1 MLGHYIDN
9 GFIIDIK
16 STTFRG
22 ALSELL
28 ECCPIHKSQKRSKI
42 VDELLTQE
50 GTVSSYLGHGIAL
63 PHIKVNMRK
72 SYLFALGRIRSPL
85 NDASVHASEN
95 IRLIILLL
103 ASSKLGSYFTILS
116 SFAKMVQSMHID
128 EELLQLP
135 LEDFKR
141 QIVQACRNI
150 PIKRTRNDST
160 FNRLMLRET
169 VKIAK
174 AGN

>member
-28 ECCPIHKSQKRSKI
+28 ECCPINKSQKRSKI
-42 VDELLTQE
+42 MDELMTQE

-85 NDASVHASEN
+85 NDTSVHASAEH
-95 IRLIILLL
+95 RYTLMPCSW
-103 ASSKLGSYFTILS
+103 ASSHMLWILS
-116 SFAKMVQSMHID
+116 RVFSIGMMPS
-128 EELLQLP
+128 L
-135 LEDFKR
+135 
-141 QIVQACRNI
+141 
-150 PIKRTRNDST
+150 
-160 FNRLMLRET
+160 
-169 VKIAK
+169 
-174 AGN
+174 